1 MSTACLERI
10 INSNGNSP
18 QDWKNILTLTS
29 SNPKE

>member
-1 MSTACLERI
+1 MSTSCLERI
-10 INSNGNSP
+10 ISSNDNNP